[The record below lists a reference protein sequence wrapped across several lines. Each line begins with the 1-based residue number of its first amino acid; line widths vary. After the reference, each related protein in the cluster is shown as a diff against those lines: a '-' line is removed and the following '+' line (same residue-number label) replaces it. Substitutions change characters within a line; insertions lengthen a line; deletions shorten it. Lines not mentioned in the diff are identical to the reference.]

1 MPCRYGA
8 LARGRPATR
17 RTGWGACLGLQPEKV
32 CIHAGVKQ
40 GEAALG
46 LDPERGSVEMSNRWN
61 DCHYPTGFKWAARGR
76 KERKA

>member
-1 MPCRYGA
+1 MP
-8 LARGRPATR
+8 LRGIGPWTACDTAHRL
-17 RTGWGACLGLQPEKV
+17 GACLGLQPEKV
-32 CIHAGVKQ
+32 CIHAGAKQ